1 MMKNTRRSLPLVAL
15 ALLIVLSLLAG
26 CYRKAAPDVEETPV
40 GEAPAD
46 QPPEEGTPDLEAT
59 AMAESTR
66 AAEAAEETRQAEET
80 PASPTPTPTSAPATA
95 TPSTTA
101 VPTYTPTPAPPTQTP
116 LPVGQVK
123 YTVQPGDNLFRIA
136 LRHGTTVGAVAS
148 ANDITNPALIY
159 VGQVLT
165 VPSPGG
171 QQPPVG
177 GTTYVV
183 KPGDNLFRIALRYN
197 MSYIYLAQYNNIANP
212 ANIYVGQVIRIP

>member
-1 MMKNTRRSLPLVAL
+1 MKNTRRSVPLVAL

-26 CYRKAAPDVEETPV
+26 CYREAAPDVEETPV

-59 AMAESTR
+59 AMAESIRVT
-66 AAEAAEETRQAEET
+66 EAAEQTRQAEEAA
-80 PASPTPTPTSAPATA
+80 ASPTPTPTPAPATA

-101 VPTYTPTPAPPTQTP
+101 VPTYTPTPVPPTATP
-116 LPVGQVK
+116 LPGGQVK

-136 LRHGTTVGAVAS
+136 LRHGTTVEAVAS

>member
-1 MMKNTRRSLPLVAL
+1 MKNTRRSVPLVAL

-26 CYRKAAPDVEETPV
+26 CYREAAPDVEETPA
-40 GEAPAD
+40 GQAD
-46 QPPEEGTPDLEAT
+46 QPSEEGTPDLEAT

-66 AAEAAEETRQAEET
+66 AAEAAEQTRQAEET
-80 PASPTPTPTSAPATA
+80 AASPTPTPTSAPATA
-95 TPSTTA
+95 TPSTTV
-101 VPTYTPTPAPPTQTP
+101 VPTYTPTPVPPTATP
-116 LPVGQVK
+116 LPGGQVK

-171 QQPPVG
+171 QQPPAG
-177 GTTYVV
+177 GTT
-183 KPGDNLFRIALRYN
+183 
-197 MSYIYLAQYNNIANP
+197 
-212 ANIYVGQVIRIP
+212 